1 MIPMIFV
8 IPIFGM
14 RYMYSSWY
22 NLNKLCLFLD
32 FAIKALVFNLHAE
45 WVQSNGVKKNGY
57 SG

>member
-1 MIPMIFV
+1 MIFV